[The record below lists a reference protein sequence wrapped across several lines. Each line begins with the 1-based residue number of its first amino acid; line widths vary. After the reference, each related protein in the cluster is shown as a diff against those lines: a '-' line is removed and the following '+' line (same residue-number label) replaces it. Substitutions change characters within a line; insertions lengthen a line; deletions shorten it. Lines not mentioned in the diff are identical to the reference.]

1 MAAKTVDAR
10 TALLQVLLTKIAN
23 DRNPSVTMMDMA
35 EELLT
40 PDEMGAYVE
49 ILLSKI
55 RADNY
60 PSIPMMN
67 RVRSLAGY

>member
-1 MAAKTVDAR
+1 MPGKTVDVR

-49 ILLSKI
+49 VLLSKI
-55 RADNY
+55 RGDNY
-60 PSIPMMN
+60 PSIPMMD
-67 RVRSLAGY
+67 RVRRLAGY

>member
-1 MAAKTVDAR
+1 MAGGQHDAR

-23 DRNPSVTMMDMA
+23 DRNPSVTMMDMV
-35 EELLT
+35 EEMLT
-40 PDEMGAYVE
+40 PDELGAYVE

-60 PSIPMMN
+60 PSIPMIN
-67 RVRSLAGY
+67 RVRNLAV

>member
-10 TALLQVLLTKIAN
+10 TALLQVLLTKSAN

-55 RADNY
+55 RTDTY

-67 RVRSLAGY
+67 RVRNLTGY

>member
-1 MAAKTVDAR
+1 MPGKTVDAR
-10 TALLQVLLTKIAN
+10 TALLQVLMTKIAN

-35 EELLT
+35 EELLA